1 MSDDAVQQESQTGA
15 GHDLSPLDPYVD
27 RVVRWFAATK
37 GGMPANGLAA
47 AIAAQ
52 FDWPVPFAE
61 AILVSVN
68 GRRLLRPNRMSSR
81 PSRLMLSRR
90 GLAWLDERSESNE
103 KRTTI

>member
-1 MSDDAVQQESQTGA
+1 MSDNAVQQESPIEG
-15 GHDLSPLDPYVD
+15 GHDLSTLDPYVD
-27 RVVRWFAATK
+27 RVVCWFAANK

-68 GRRLLRPNRMSSR
+68 GRRLLRPNQMSSR
-81 PSRLMLSRR
+81 PARLMLSRR
-90 GLAWLDERSESNE
+90 GLAWLDEHSDSNE
-103 KRTTI
+103 KRP

>member
-1 MSDDAVQQESQTGA
+1 MSDDSIQQETPSG

-27 RVVRWFAATK
+27 RVVRWFAANK

-52 FDWPVPFAE
+52 FDWPLAFAE

-68 GRRLLRPNRMSSR
+68 GRRLLRPNQMSNR

-90 GLAWLDERSESNE
+90 GLAWLDEQSES
-103 KRTTI
+103 T